1 MKRSFVVAFLAS
13 SVAVA
18 GAQAAQPVNLS
29 TNTAGDLAELCAS
42 EPLKPAA
49 DAKINFCRGFAQGAI
64 TVKLDQATDKKP
76 FCFPN
81 PSPSRAKTMSEFVA
95 WVKASPERRTLA
107 SADGLFRFLGERYP
121 CK

>member
-1 MKRSFVVAFLAS
+1 MKRI
-13 SVAVA
+13 VAVA
-18 GAQAAQPVNLS
+18 LLASGVAFTGAMAAQPVNLS
-29 TNTAGDLAELCAS
+29 TKTAGELADLCAS
-42 EPLKPAA
+42 PPMQPGT

-64 TVKLDQATDKKP
+64 TVKLDQAADTKP

-81 PSPSRAKTMSEFVA
+81 PSPSRAKTMSDFVA
-95 WVKASPERRTLA
+95 WVKAVPDRRTLP